1 MVSVAAG
8 SPPRRLRNRRLIV
21 CYLTTRLVEYM
32 RERTGWV
39 TMRIRPLERH
49 LLNEAARQHGE
60 TVSGFARTAALQ
72 EARRVLGE
80 QQDRRLERQ
89 AGRVS

>member
-1 MVSVAAG
+1 
-8 SPPRRLRNRRLIV
+8 
-21 CYLTTRLVEYM
+21 M

-49 LLNEAARQHGE
+49 LLDEAARQHGE

-72 EARRVLGE
+72 AARRILE
-80 QQDRRLERQ
+80 ERQDRRPARQ
-89 AGRVS
+89 AQRLS

>member
-1 MVSVAAG
+1 MTSRK
-8 SPPRRLRNRRLIV
+8 PRFIL
-21 CYLTTRLVEYM
+21 CYHITRSVEYM

-49 LLNEAARQHGE
+49 LINEAARQHGE

-72 EARRVLGE
+72 AARRVLGE
-80 QQDRRLERQ
+80 QHGVDVQERQ
-89 AGRVS
+89 TERVS